1 MTVVD
6 RNRRRRGWAAVGTI
20 AVHVLVIAWLATR
33 PREPPP
39 PPELVLQEIEII
51 DPVELP
57 AAPQVAE
64 PAPADPVDE
73 PEAPPDE
80 EPALDEDAPVPT
92 SPRAST
98 PRRREASGD
107 AEGSGPSVAPQL
119 PGPSI
124 DGAPQPGALAIS
136 GLRRQST
143 SGGIAVVRPTLEPPA
158 HSRSQQAV
166 GGDAVFSPEPSD
178 AKPPSLAAAGFK
190 PKGRSGK
197 LVYKHKS
204 FRAILHPD
212 GRMTFSD
219 APSLVPSRTKPPQ
232 KGMQGPP
239 PRGLA
244 MPGLAEG
251 LRAASGQELYVKEK
265 RALMEWTYELRVQM
279 AIEFAEGH
287 IQKRLKS
294 LYRELV
300 SRWHAPGRTA
310 EERREEI
317 FDRWDDCDEAFAPE
331 LPAFVKDAPASIDET
346 RREAGRTAR
355 GTIERFVRTHLPE
368 GSADAFTADE
378 LRRFNARRRSRERF
392 DPYAGE

>member
-1 MTVVD
+1 M
-6 RNRRRRGWAAVGTI
+6 AAAGTI
-20 AVHVLVIAWLATR
+20 AVHVLVLVWLSTR

-39 PPELVLQEIEII
+39 PPELVLHDIELI

-57 AAPQVAE
+57 AAPRSDA
-64 PAPADPVDE
+64 PAPTPDPPDE
-73 PEAPPDE
+73 PDAPDAPPDE
-80 EPALDEDAPVPT
+80 EPVVHDDSSGRATPTRPRSAGGSDGADAGGSKPSAEPV
-92 SPRAST
+92 
-98 PRRREASGD
+98 
-107 AEGSGPSVAPQL
+107 L
-119 PGPSI
+119 PGPPG
-124 DGAPQPGALAIS
+124 DAAPQPGALAIT
-136 GLRRQST
+136 GLRPHSK
-143 SGGIAVVRPTLEPPA
+143 SGGIAVTRPTLEPPA
-158 HSRSQQAV
+158 HARNLHAAA
-166 GGDAVFSPEPSD
+166 GDAAFSPEPSD
-178 AKPPSLAAAGFK
+178 SKPSSLAAAGFK

-197 LVYKHKS
+197 RVYKHKS

-219 APSLVPSRTKPPQ
+219 VPSLRSPKVAPPQ
-232 KGMQGPP
+232 SGMKGPP
-239 PRGLA
+239 PRGIA

-279 AIEFAEGH
+279 ALEYAEGN

-317 FDRWDDCDEAFAPE
+317 FDRWDDCDEAFGLKLPE
-331 LPAFVKDAPASIDET
+331 FVKDAPASIDET

-355 GTIERFVRTHLPE
+355 DTIERFVRTHLPE

-392 DPYAGE
+392 DPYSTK